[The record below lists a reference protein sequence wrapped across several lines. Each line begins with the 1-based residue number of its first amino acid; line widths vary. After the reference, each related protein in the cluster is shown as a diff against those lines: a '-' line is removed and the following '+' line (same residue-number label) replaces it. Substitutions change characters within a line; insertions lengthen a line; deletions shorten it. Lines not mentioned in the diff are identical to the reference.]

1 MDLGLTGRVTLAA
14 AARKG
19 ISRAFAEEPVR
30 EDALDVADSSAVA
43 AFVFPFETRS
53 YRLPLC
59 VTNSAGPPSNLCKNT
74 KPELWFAVPGQLPMD
89 TVFFVKFFVKETLP
103 RMQKNN
109 WSPLI
114 TITSLAVQQPADS
127 SFVRGLL

>member
-19 ISRAFAEEPVR
+19 ISRAFAEESVR

-43 AFVFPFETRS
+43 AFAFPFETRS

-74 KPELWFAVPGQLPMD
+74 KPELWCAVPGQLPMYS
-89 TVFFVKFFVKETLP
+89 VSLLSSLLSSLLRKLF
-103 RMQKNN
+103 RACRR
-109 WSPLI
+109 
-114 TITSLAVQQPADS
+114 TIGVL
-127 SFVRGLL
+127 